1 MNPSTT
7 KKPKRGTQEI
17 PVPKILSSKQAEI
30 DKQKLK
36 AQNTEK
42 MTEKIQSN
50 KNIKKSNIVFNN
62 LIINNKNIN
71 KTETKNKEKK
81 SNNSQTLLCKIEDEI
96 NKDDKNSKNQIK
108 NEKTEN
114 ENLFRNSLRNNNI
127 TRKISLKHK
136 VKESDTFRNSLRN
149 NNITRKISLKHK
161 VKESD
166 TLTDKDSILDDN
178 DNSKENIKTSNNT
191 NIKTELNSFTNSNI
205 SSEQDKPLHTSNFRK
220 HITKIKAS
228 NSNKSNKQNIKSAKT
243 IINDKVNDK
252 FDDIIIPDNEID
264 ESKKI
269 HTNK

>member
-7 KKPKRGTQEI
+7 KKPKGGTKEI
-17 PVPKILSSKQAEI
+17 PVPKILSSKQTKI

-42 MTEKIQSN
+42 ITEKIQSN

-71 KTETKNKEKK
+71 KTETKNKVKK

-136 VKESDTFRNSLRN
+136 VKESDT
-149 NNITRKISLKHK
+149 
-161 VKESD
+161 
-166 TLTDKDSILDDN
+166 LTNKDS
-178 DNSKENIKTSNNT
+178 SNNT

-205 SSEQDKPLHTSNFRK
+205 SSEVDKPLQTSNFRK

-228 NSNKSNKQNIKSAKT
+228 NSNKSNTQNIKSAKT

-269 HTNK
+269 HTNKTKFLQLSTNPFTTNYPQIPSLQKIREKK